1 MYRALESG
9 AITLETLAQTASR
22 HRVSPSLARALREA
36 GMSPR
41 LPEEFR
47 DYCTVLAEI
56 NDERNVALSTLAR
69 EIGGALRAAGID
81 AVLLKGGASLFDTA
95 LPHRAERFLLDL
107 DLLVDPSQL
116 EVAETVLRDEGWHR
130 LPETGGDGHQ
140 LPTLGRLGA
149 PAAIDLHFA
158 LLSPPHEALLTAAE
172 VLAAAVPD
180 QAGLP
185 LKLPTVQHRLIH
197 NVAHAQLADS
207 SLAFGQLELRQLL
220 EFAALARRVAEPR
233 DWSDTYER
241 FARHRALLA
250 LEVQM
255 LAAKELLGLPPP
267 LPLRRLS
274 PARAL
279 LTRALWLESHPRV
292 ASWNDRS
299 LRPVVQLAR
308 SLRQPALRRRF
319 WRNLQSPAWRRRQLA
334 MLRKRRA

>member
-9 AITLETLAQTASR
+9 AIALETLAETASR
-22 HRVSPSLARALREA
+22 HRVSPSLARALHEA
-36 GMSPR
+36 GMAAR

-56 NDERNVALSTLAR
+56 NDERNAALATLAR
-69 EIGGALRAAGID
+69 EIGEVLRAAGVD
-81 AVLLKGGASLFDTA
+81 AVLLKGGASLFDPA
-95 LPHRAERFLLDL
+95 LPHRSERFLLDL
-107 DLLVDPSQL
+107 DLLVGSAQL
-116 EVAETVLRDEGWHR
+116 EAAETALLDAGWYR

-140 LPTLGRLGA
+140 LPTLGRPGA

-158 LLSPPHEALLTAAE
+158 LLSPPHEALLPPAE
-172 VLAAAVPD
+172 VLAAAIPGQD
-180 QAGLP
+180 ALP
-185 LKLPTVQHRLIH
+185 LKLPTAHHRLIH

-220 EFAALARRVAEPR
+220 EFAALARQVTEPR
-233 DWSDTYER
+233 AWSDTYER

-255 LAAKELLGLPPP
+255 LAAKELFDLPLP

-279 LTRALWLESHPRV
+279 LARALWLESHPRV
-292 ASWNDRS
+292 ASWSDRS

-319 WRNLQSPAWRRRQLA
+319 WRNLRSPAWRRRQLA